1 MFVDNRHDRNYLYSL
16 IRENKRQAS
25 KTENADSSILK
36 LPWIPTNYSTQN
48 KKRTL
53 KVRM

>member
-25 KTENADSSILK
+25 KTENADSSIS
-36 LPWIPTNYSTQN
+36 NYHGYQPIIAP
-48 KKRTL
+48 KIRKEL
-53 KVRM
+53 